1 MKKIDAPIRATFIF
15 LLLLSV
21 FSGTSARAAIN
32 PQIDFYGTLQNDS
45 GVNLTGTYNI
55 VFRMYDAPT
64 GGTLLA
70 TDTHTVVNG
79 NPVIVRNGKF
89 AVVLG
94 SGTGNS
100 LAGIDFNTSA
110 HYIGLTINSDSE
122 MVPRERMTAA
132 PYAFNSEK
140 IEGYRAN
147 QLLRYN
153 ATGSITES
161 TSDTILTLRQNGIG
175 NIFSLFG
182 GATEM
187 FTVLSNGNVGIGTT
201 SPGRDL
207 SVAGDVQFTGGLYDS
222 TNTAGTLGM
231 VLQTTG
237 TSTRWVATSTLGI
250 IGGGGITAIGPT
262 GQTQSGATLTLATST
277 GSFNGLTSALTIIGS
292 GNTLTYTPTLF
303 GTLNNAGLT
312 NSNISFST
320 GATGS
325 DINWS
330 ASPVALGGTATLNI
344 PNASATARGLL
355 TNTDWTLFNGKIS
368 SSSLDTSTKLST
380 LITDETGS
388 GALVFAGSPIFTGT
402 TSFVNLTATG
412 SLAVTGASTFATST
426 MTSSTITTLNLINAL
441 SVTSGGTGANTAA
454 DARTNLGA
462 TTVGSNIFTIT
473 NPSALTFLR
482 INADNTVSAVAT
494 STLGIALSDTVGI
507 LAATRG
513 GTGLASYATG
523 DLIYASGANTLS
535 NRSIGTTGDVLSVV
549 GGLPTWVATSTLG
562 ISGGGG
568 VSTFLALTDTPDS
581 YNANRI
587 FFTNGGANSLTDS
600 ANLTF
605 DGSVLGVTGST
616 TATEGYYIGAIP
628 AITASTTLGSFFLAG
643 ATPSQQMQGFSYNNL
658 AIGTYALQYLSTGL
672 GNIAVGYEA
681 LAGSST
687 ATMVANSNIAFGY
700 RSLFSNSSGNS
711 NNSFGY
717 EALFSNESGGI
728 NNAIGPGALYS
739 NTSGNYNNAIG
750 PTMGSNTTGS
760 FNNALGAQTLNDN
773 TTGTHNNAIGRD
785 AATRNITGS
794 HNNALGYRAL
804 FLNLSGDFNN
814 AIGFNA
820 LSSNITGIH
829 NVAVGTQA
837 LFNNNG
843 TGTIAIGHNSGY
855 NALTVNRGIFI
866 GSEIEAAST
875 TENNVLNIGNLIFG
889 SNVDGIGPTFS
900 SGNIGI
906 GSSSPSSKLTVA
918 GTFRVTSTSTLAGAT
933 VTDLTIA
940 RALRDTNNSVGTNGM
955 VLQTTGTSTRWVATS
970 TLGITGG
977 GGITAIGP
985 TGQTQSGATI
995 TFATSTG
1002 SFNGLTSAL
1011 AIIGSG
1017 NILTYTP
1024 SLTGTLNNSGMTT
1037 PYLSFATT
1045 SVGSDISFTSAS
1057 TTLGGTAT
1065 LNIPSASATARG
1077 LLTSAN
1083 WTIFNGKI
1091 SSTSLDTSAK
1101 LSALIADETGTG
1113 ALVFAGSPL
1122 FTGTTGFVNL
1132 TATGTLAV
1140 LGTSILATTTISS
1153 STITTLN
1160 IINALAA
1167 TSGGTSFNTYVTGDF
1182 IYASGANALAK
1193 RTIGTTGQL
1202 LQVVGGVPNWISTS
1216 TLNIDLANTSG
1227 TLTATRGGTGLT
1239 TITQNQLLIGGAGNT
1254 WSQVATSSL
1263 GLSASFTNSSQ
1274 LAALLTDETGTGL
1287 SVFSVSPTFNGTAI
1301 FTNISATGTLAVSG
1315 TTTLALV
1322 GNVGIGT
1329 STPSAQLTTTGT
1341 VRFAAFG
1348 AGTLQ
1353 TDASGNLSVSSD
1365 ERLKDVQS
1373 NFTKGLEALALIN
1386 PIQYTWKPTTGY
1398 DTANVYTGFSAQN
1411 IQDALPEAI
1420 GKNADGYLSLSDRP
1434 LLATVI
1440 NAIKQIYVWMKTT
1453 DTRVETLETQINT
1466 MQAEI
1471 NGLKT
1476 GRTQQQ
1482 PPQNTSNTN
1491 TGASADEPD
1500 DSSTD
1505 IATTTTPSVEE
1516 IREDP
1521 LVIENPPETIEEIN
1535 TTSEIPAQ
1543 EPTTESL

>member
-15 LLLLSV
+15 LFLLSV
-21 FSGTSARAAIN
+21 VFGTPARAAIN

-70 TDTHTVVNG
+70 TDTHTVANG

-100 LAGIDFNTSA
+100 LAGINFNSSA
-110 HYIGLTINSDSE
+110 HYVGLTINSDSE
-122 MVPRERMTAA
+122 MIPRERMTAA

-153 ATGSITES
+153 ATGSITDS
-161 TSDTILTLRQNGIG
+161 ASDTILTLRQNGIG
-175 NIFSLFG
+175 NIISLFG

-201 SPGRDL
+201 SPSRDL

-237 TSTRWVATSTLGI
+237 TSTRWVATSSLGI
-250 IGGGGITAIGPT
+250 TGGGGITAIGPT
-262 GQTQSGATLTLATST
+262 GQTQSGATLTIATST

-312 NSNISFST
+312 NSNISFGT

-355 TNTDWTLFNGKIS
+355 TNIDWTLFNGKIS

-388 GALVFAGSPIFTGT
+388 GALVFAGSPLFTGT

-426 MTSSTITTLNLINAL
+426 MTSSTIMTLNLTNAL
-441 SVTSGGTGANTAA
+441 AVTSGGTGANTAA
-454 DARTNLGA
+454 GALINLGA

-473 NPSALTFLR
+473 NPGALTFLR

-494 STLGIALSDTVGI
+494 STLGIALNDTTGI

-513 GTGLASYATG
+513 GTGLSSYATG
-523 DLIYASGANTLS
+523 DLIYASGANTLA
-535 NRSIGTTGDVLSVV
+535 NRTIGTTGDVLSVV

-562 ISGGGG
+562 ISGGSGG
-568 VSTFLALTDTPDS
+568 ASTFLALTDTPDS
-581 YNANRI
+581 YTANRL
-587 FFTNGGANSLTDS
+587 FFTNSGATSLTDS

-605 DGSVLGVTGST
+605 DGSVFGVTGST

-687 ATMVANSNIAFGY
+687 ATMVANNNIAFGF

-820 LSSNITGIH
+820 LSDNITGSH

-837 LFNNNG
+837 LYSNNG

-866 GSEIEAAST
+866 GSEIDAAST

-940 RALRDTNNSVGTNGM
+940 RALRDINNSAGTLGM
-955 VLQTTGTSTRWVATS
+955 VFQSTGTSTRWVATS
-970 TLGITGG
+970 TLGITG

-1002 SFNGLTSAL
+1002 AFNGLTSAL
-1011 AIIGSG
+1011 TIIGSG

-1024 SLTGTLNNSGMTT
+1024 SLTGTLNNSGIAT

-1045 SVGSDISFTSAS
+1045 STGTDISFTSAS

-1065 LNIPSASATARG
+1065 LNVPSASATARG

-1083 WTIFNGKI
+1083 FTTFNGKI

-1101 LSALIADETGTG
+1101 LSALITDETGTG
-1113 ALVFAGSPL
+1113 LSVFSVSPTFNGTAI
-1122 FTGTTGFVNL
+1122 FTNIL
-1132 TATGTLAV
+1132 ATGTLAV
-1140 LGTSILATTTISS
+1140 SGTSTFATTTIAS
-1153 STITTLN
+1153 STITNLN
-1160 IINALAA
+1160 LINALAA
-1167 TSGGTSFNTYVTGDF
+1167 TSGGTSFNTYSTGDF
-1182 IYASGANALAK
+1182 LYASGANALAK

-1254 WSQVATSSL
+1254 WSQVATSSI

-1322 GNVGIGT
+1322 GSVGIGT

-1348 AGTLQ
+1348 AGSLQ
-1353 TDASGNLSVSSD
+1353 TDASGNVSVSSD
-1365 ERLKDVQS
+1365 ERLKNIQG

-1411 IQDALPEAI
+1411 IQDALPEAV

-1471 NGLKT
+1471 DGLKA
-1476 GRTQQQ
+1476 GKI
-1482 PPQNTSNTN
+1482 PPQQNTTNTN
-1491 TGASADEPD
+1491 SSVDESVD
-1500 DSSTD
+1500 TSTD
-1505 IATTTTPSVEE
+1505 TATTTSPPSVEE
-1516 IREDP
+1516 IKKDP
-1521 LVIENPPETIEEIN
+1521 PVIENPPETTEEIN
-1535 TTSEIPAQ
+1535 TPSEIPAQ